1 MQFKK
6 MRVLVYVGLILSG
19 TGCLADDPAS
29 FRTVD
34 TLLSGHWIQVA
45 PSPAGPPTVDFQ
57 VDRSFTATSSGVPG
71 VRVAGYHGSF
81 WQAGDILGLRGIGA
95 IEGIHVQFVVF
106 RIQASPELRLTLTEI
121 IDEFVAETIGV
132 EDIASLD
139 GNGMQSA
146 LRRLDGL
153 TFSEDVL
160 GDSWD
165 YLQ

>member
-1 MQFKK
+1 
-6 MRVLVYVGLILSG
+6 
-19 TGCLADDPAS
+19 
-29 FRTVD
+29 
-34 TLLSGHWIQVA
+34 
-45 PSPAGPPTVDFQ
+45 
-57 VDRSFTATSSGVPG
+57 
-71 VRVAGYHGSF
+71 
-81 WQAGDILGLRGIGA
+81 
-95 IEGIHVQFVVF
+95 VVF

-153 TFSEDVL
+153 TFSDDVL

>member
-1 MQFKK
+1 M
-6 MRVLVYVGLILSG
+6 
-19 TGCLADDPAS
+19 
-29 FRTVD
+29 
-34 TLLSGHWIQVA
+34 
-45 PSPAGPPTVDFQ
+45 
-57 VDRSFTATSSGVPG
+57 
-71 VRVAGYHGSF
+71 
-81 WQAGDILGLRGIGA
+81 
-95 IEGIHVQFVVF
+95 VF

-121 IDEFVAETIGV
+121 MDDFVAETIGV

-153 TFSEDVL
+153 TFSDDVL